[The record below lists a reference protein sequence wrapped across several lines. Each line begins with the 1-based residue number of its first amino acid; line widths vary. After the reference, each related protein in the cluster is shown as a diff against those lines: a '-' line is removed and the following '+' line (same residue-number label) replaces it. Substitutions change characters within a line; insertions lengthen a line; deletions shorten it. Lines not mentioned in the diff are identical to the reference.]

1 MELTKDFF
9 VELTDDQLKMLLF
22 EAKNEEARRDRIKQ
36 NVLWANVQ
44 KAIEE
49 FVSEIGPITISD
61 PDDEVILSPAYK
73 FDYSFLGTINVELS
87 AE

>member
-1 MELTKDFF
+1 MELERLNF
-9 VELTDDQLKMLLF
+9 VELTDEQLKMLLF
-22 EAKNEEARRDRIKQ
+22 EAQNEEARRYTTKKKT
-36 NVLWANVQ
+36 LWANVQ

-49 FVSEIGPITISD
+49 FVSEVGPITIAD
-61 PDDEVILSPAYK
+61 HEDEVILSPTYN